1 MQELPLMRLV
11 ASVVVAICLISTSY
25 VEPAVAGPIGKVTRV
40 QKSAQIGSRP
50 ATVGTPV
57 NMNQRVRTGPGAR
70 LQITFVDGTNLTL
83 GENASVVVDKYVYNP
98 SKSVGQMAL
107 SSTTG
112 ALRFSTGKLG
122 SMRNKDVTVSTPQA
136 ALAVRG
142 TEFWMGPIDG
152 HYGAYV
158 LKGQTDVT
166 SRGRTV
172 RVRPGY
178 GTDIYQRRR
187 RR

>member
-1 MQELPLMRLV
+1 MVLRSLLTV
-11 ASVVVAICLISTSY
+11 
-25 VEPAVAGPIGKVTRV
+25 AVALIFLVTIEPVAPADAAQIGKVTRV
-40 QKSAQIGSRP
+40 QKEAKVGSKR
-50 ATVGTPV
+50 AVVGTPV
-57 NMNQRVRTGPGAR
+57 SRNDRVRTGPGAR
-70 LQITFVDGTNLTL
+70 LQITFADGTNLTL
-83 GENASVVVDKYVYNP
+83 GENATVVIDRYVYNP
-98 SKSVGQMAL
+98 SKSVGEMAL

-112 ALRFSTGKLG
+112 ALRFTTGKLG
-122 SMRNKDVTVSTPQA
+122 TMKKKNVTVSTPSA

-172 RVRPGY
+172 RLKPGY
-178 GTDIYQRRR
+178 GTDIRR
-187 RR
+187 